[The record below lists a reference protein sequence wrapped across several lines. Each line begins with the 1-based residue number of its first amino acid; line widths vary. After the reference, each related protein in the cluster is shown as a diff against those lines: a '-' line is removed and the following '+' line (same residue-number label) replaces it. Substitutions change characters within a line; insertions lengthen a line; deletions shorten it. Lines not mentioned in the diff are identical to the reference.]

1 MNTKVNATI
10 IKETEK
16 AYQLTV
22 EYWTSDTTPIKT
34 ATMWVPKSQC
44 TVDAGQVTE
53 IADWILNQ
61 WVAQRNDYMK
71 KNGYSTHRHSICFD
85 MAEYEHIK
93 AVKKAKQEAFRAEVQ
108 EALEATVAYVKPYAD
123 RYMSELA
130 HDAQF
135 IYDNYKDSG
144 ILPTE
149 IVDAINVIAAEIS
162 KEFGSSAAVVGITKE
177 IADSW
182 WDTFVEKHNTFESVR
197 DYLWFELGEHRCV
210 YGVNLFGY
218 ETRNKIKMSNGM
230 PVSESILS
238 QVIGG
243 TTDPKDTLLGKKF
256 KKNWDLYNRFIDI
269 VNRMFYL
276 TKK

>member
-10 IKETEK
+10 VKESEK
-16 AYQLTV
+16 AYQLTI
-22 EYWTSDTTPIKT
+22 EYWTSANTPIKNT
-34 ATMWVPKSQC
+34 TMWVPKSCC
-44 TVDAGQVTE
+44 TVVDGRVTE
-53 IADWILNQ
+53 IADWILNK
-61 WVAQRNDYMK
+61 WVADRTEYMK
-71 KNGYSTHRHSICFD
+71 SRGYFNRNSRISFSMDEYASIN
-85 MAEYEHIK
+85 AT
-93 AVKKAKQEAFRAEVQ
+93 AKAKQEAFRAEVQ
-108 EALEATVAYVKPYAD
+108 EALEATVAFVKPYAD

-149 IVDAINVIAAEIS
+149 IVDAIKDIAAKLT
-162 KEFGSSAAVVGITKE
+162 KEFGTSAAVVGITKE

-182 WDTFVEKHNTFESVR
+182 WDTFVEKHSTFESIR

-210 YGVNLFGY
+210 YGVNLYGY

-230 PVSESILS
+230 PVSENTLWQI
-238 QVIGG
+238 IRG